1 MMVTTTHMNMSAVSV
16 TDEVDIEQ
24 RQTLWV
30 GGLNEKVTEEI
41 LYELFQ
47 NVSFSNIS
55 TFRIYEVGFL
65 GIINFIQKKLSTNKS
80 HKKLSRSFTPPKNI
94 FHGEW

>member
-1 MMVTTTHMNMSAVSV
+1 MVTTSTGVVNMAPE
-16 TDEVDIEQ
+16 EVDIEQ

-47 NVSFSNIS
+47 NVSLKDNTVS
-55 TFRIYEVGFL
+55 
-65 GIINFIQKKLSTNKS
+65 
-80 HKKLSRSFTPPKNI
+80 
-94 FHGEW
+94 

>member
-1 MMVTTTHMNMSAVSV
+1 MNMAAVSV

-55 TFRIYEVGFL
+55 TNIRSWVSRYNKFYP
-65 GIINFIQKKLSTNKS
+65 KKVI
-80 HKKLSRSFTPPKNI
+80 H
-94 FHGEW
+94 

>member
-1 MMVTTTHMNMSAVSV
+1 MNMAAVSV

-65 GIINFIQKKLSTNKS
+65 GIVNFIQKKLSTNKS
-80 HKKLSRSFTPPKNI
+80 CSELRYCFAGLNLVLSVTKFSK
-94 FHGEW
+94 